1 MSRLNPDKS
10 GARKAV
16 TNTAAAELRI
26 TKAGSG
32 NAWNSN
38 RFQVIGQGMPDGF
51 TPNPS
56 MDKVQVRGGVV
67 STLQGQHMSSR
78 DSAFS
83 FNLEED
89 TLRAKQLANGT
100 DLPAVFEFAATGFTL
115 GTIAAGSTAL
125 MLSLVGTPTGL
136 ERDHMLHMTH
146 FDGSLD
152 EFEEEVYVERVD
164 GHNVYLRNRL
174 SVVPETGIG
183 VQRVGNYNL
192 PEGGTNYEEL
202 HVNIK
207 NTLIDGSLDILN
219 YPNCRIDTGKKN
231 PGSNSKVRG
240 VELSFTAI
248 STPEEIAGVD
258 EPVFSREYLVP
269 RKEVAALVAA

>member
-10 GARKAV
+10 GARKSV

-26 TKAGSG
+26 TRAGSG
-32 NAWNSN
+32 LDWKSN
-38 RFQVIGQGMPDGF
+38 LFQVIGQGMPDGF

-83 FNLEED
+83 FNMEED

-100 DLPAVFEFAATGFTL
+100 DLPPVFEFAASGFTL
-115 GTIAAGSTAL
+115 GTLDTGSTPL
-125 MLSLVGTPTGL
+125 MLSMTAAPTGL
-136 ERDHMLHMTH
+136 ERDHMLYMEH
-146 FDGSLD
+146 FAGELHG
-152 EFEEEVYVERVD
+152 FVEEVYVDRVD
-164 GHNVYLRNRL
+164 GNHVHLRNAL
-174 SVVPETGIG
+174 SVAPAAGIG
-183 VQRVGNYNL
+183 VKRVANYNV
-192 PEGGTNYEEL
+192 PDGGTNYEEL

-207 NTLIDGSLDILN
+207 NTLIDGSLNILN
-219 YPNCRIDTGKKN
+219 YPDTRIDTGKKN

-240 VELSFTAI
+240 VELSFTAL
-248 STPEEIAGVD
+248 SKPEEINGVD